1 MKTYFLYITLF
12 FIGLGLCACGGG
24 GTEQTTESTSTES
37 ADNQSVG
44 QSGVK
49 DDESGKDIVKVAV
62 GSKDHSTL
70 VKALQ
75 VAEYVDA
82 ISNAGPFTVF
92 APTNAAFDALPKG
105 TLEELTKP
113 DKKNDLRTILEYHVA
128 VGGYKTENLQDGQ
141 ELGMASGHN
150 VKFTVNGDK
159 VKVNDANI
167 VASIQAT
174 NGIVHVIDKVLL
186 PPKK

>member
-1 MKTYFLYITLF
+1 MKTYFLYIALF
-12 FIGLGLCACGGG
+12 FIGLGFCACGGG
-24 GTEQTTESTSTES
+24 GTEQTTEATTES

-49 DDESGKDIVKVAV
+49 DDESGKDIVKVAI
-62 GSKDHSTL
+62 GSKDHTTL

-75 VAEYVDA
+75 VAEYVDV

-105 TLEELTKP
+105 TLDELTKP
-113 DKKNDLRTILEYHVA
+113 EKKADLRTILEYHVA
-128 VGGYKTENLQDGQ
+128 VGGYKLENLQDGQ

-159 VKVNDANI
+159 VKINDANI
-167 VASIQAT
+167 VATVPAT
-174 NGIVHVIDKVLL
+174 NGIVYVIDKVLL

>member
-1 MKTYFLYITLF
+1 MKTYFFYIILF
-12 FIGLGLCACGGG
+12 FISLGLCACGGG
-24 GTEQTTESTSTES
+24 GEQTTQTTGESND
-37 ADNQSVG
+37 APAAG

-49 DDESGKDIVKVAV
+49 DDVSGNDIVKVAV

-75 VAEYVDA
+75 VAEYVDV

-113 DKKNDLRTILEYHVA
+113 EKKADLRTILEYHVA
-128 VGGYKTENLQDGQ
+128 VGGYKLENLQDGQ

-159 VKVNDANI
+159 VKINDANI
-167 VASIQAT
+167 VATVPAT
-174 NGIVHVIDKVLL
+174 NGIVYVIDKVLL

>member
-1 MKTYFLYITLF
+1 MKTLF
-12 FIGLGLCACGGG
+12 FYTILLSISLCACGGE
-24 GTEQTTESTSTES
+24 TEQTTEATSEN

-113 DKKNDLRTILEYHVA
+113 AKKADLRAILEYHVA
-128 VGGYKTENLQDGQ
+128 VGGYKAENLQDGQ

-167 VASIQAT
+167 IASIQAT